1 MRIVTDTNVLISSLG
16 WRGPEHR
23 LLEMV
28 FDGRIELCLSPE
40 ILEEFALVCRRDK
53 LGFDEEDID
62 EFLTALIDI
71 SEIVMPEISIQ
82 AVMNDPKDNMVL
94 ECALRS
100 GADAIVSGDRHLLDI
115 NTFENIRILN
125 ASALLSDLE

>member
-16 WRGPEHR
+16 WRGPEHK

-40 ILEEFALVCRRDK
+40 ILEEFALVCRRNK
-53 LGFDEEDID
+53 LGFDEDDID

-71 SEIVMPEISIQ
+71 SEIVLPEISIQ
-82 AVMNDPKDNMVL
+82 AVKHDPKDNMVI
-94 ECALRS
+94 ECALQS
-100 GADAIVSGDRHLLDI
+100 GSDAIVSGDRHLLEI
-115 NTFENIRILN
+115 GTFENIRICN